1 MMDGDSGFGIEVEA
15 ATVEEFLR
23 LLREREEAGSNPA
36 KARGAFREAV
46 FVAGVRETRSSRY
59 AFPKVV
65 RYVIAAFAYGRG
77 VACHR
82 RLTSSAVEM
91 PEMTRTLEG
100 RQREACD
107 QLRAEVERGL
117 EEAGLRVPLY
127 EGSLPYLQDRA
138 GSGEGEGR

>member
-1 MMDGDSGFGIEVEA
+1 VTDNEPGPGFEVEA
-15 ATVEEFLR
+15 ATVEEFLQ
-23 LLREREEAGSNPA
+23 LLREREEAGSDPA
-36 KARGAFREAV
+36 GTRDALGEAV
-46 FVAGVRETRSSRY
+46 FVAGIRDTRSSRY
-59 AFPKVV
+59 GFPKVV
-65 RYVIAAFAYGRG
+65 RYAIAAFSYGQG

-82 RLTSSAVEM
+82 RLTSSAVEL

-107 QLRAEVERGL
+107 ELRAEVERGL
-117 EEAGLRVPLY
+117 EEASLRVPLY

>member
-1 MMDGDSGFGIEVEA
+1 LHIS
-15 ATVEEFLR
+15 R
-23 LLREREEAGSNPA
+23 LREREETDGYPSE
-36 KARGAFREAV
+36 ARGAHREAV

-65 RYVIAAFAYGRG
+65 RYAIAAFAYGRG

-82 RLTSSAVEM
+82 RLTSSAVEL
-91 PEMTRTLEG
+91 PEMTGTLEG

-107 QLRAEVERGL
+107 ELRSEVERGL
-117 EEAGLRVPLY
+117 EEASLRVPLY

-138 GSGEGEGR
+138 GSGEGESR